1 MTRRRPG
8 GSATGLRQ
16 VAGVSEKKIFGGLTF
31 LTHGRLTV
39 DAYGARLIARIGA
52 AGMGATVAEPVV
64 RPFAM
69 TGRPMREIIVVAAD
83 ALAAGVGCPL
93 QH

>member
-1 MTRRRPG
+1 M
-8 GSATGLRQ
+8 
-16 VAGVSEKKIFGGLTF
+16 FGGLTF
-31 LTHGRLTV
+31 LTHGRLTAGV
-39 DAYGARLIARIGA
+39 YGAGLIARIGA
-52 AGMGATVAEPVV
+52 AVMGAAVAEPVV

-69 TGRPMREIIVVAAD
+69 TRRPMREIIVVAAD